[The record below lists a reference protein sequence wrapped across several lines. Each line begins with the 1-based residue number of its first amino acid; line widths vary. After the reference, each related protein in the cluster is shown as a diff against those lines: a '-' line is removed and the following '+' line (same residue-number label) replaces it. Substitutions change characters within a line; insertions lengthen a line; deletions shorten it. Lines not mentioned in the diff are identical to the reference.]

1 MPGWVDRLSTLK
13 NLKEEIDIYMLTC
26 SWVLVRSQDILTFL
40 QALVGTMFESDN
52 SCALCCASIRAV
64 GDVLHSLSTAVSQR

>member
-1 MPGWVDRLSTLK
+1 VDRLSTLK

-40 QALVGTMFESDN
+40 QALVGTMFESDG
-52 SCALCCASIRAV
+52 CALCCASIRAV